1 MTESTQPELDPLR
14 LQPHTHQP
22 SAASTASGP
31 IGNIGSN
38 HARASGEKRMVD
50 TQKLET
56 DTTSDKATAAFI
68 RRTLCSNNVLLGN
81 GEKGGTAPR
90 PIDELLPPLT
100 SSNEVDL
107 QLYGIISVIIKEF
120 VQTWYS
126 KMTPDHVFVNEVIQ
140 VIAHCTRALEQR
152 IRKVDLEALLLD
164 EIPGLLEEHLT
175 AFRLAKQQASSP
187 QSLVSDPRL
196 IYHTLYP
203 HPALSPVPIDAVPS
217 THVEQRESESAWRQL
232 IIQGV
237 LAVLLPTDDLKN
249 GCLRSLVAEI
259 FAEMILGN
267 GISGKAC
274 EGWLLLEAI
283 GRIAD
288 ILQTDHLGEE
298 DPSSSERAADE
309 DLSRLERFGLLPSQ
323 AEEGSGPTK
332 LPVVDG
338 GRHESTA
345 TSASGLF
352 WLVVQYAFLACTALR
367 AVILTIAT
375 SSSLPSRSLASG
387 PTPIEESR
395 QSHLPEAEYQASTRL
410 LAAKRPILSMKLWS
424 CAAQFVELDVRM
436 PWLTGFVSILHCGA
450 LFGPGRVGDTDGVL
464 DRFLSNIIHTRILNP
479 ALLPVVLR
487 TVRATLFPNN
497 GMGPPRLIPNEEET
511 KEIKHRCAASL
522 LGLLPPK
529 VAAAFFASD
538 NRVAQHQQVEEILD
552 CLEDTYLN
560 KHLIFQILELVVLRL
575 APELGQQ
582 GVRDL
587 MEDRIG

>member
-1 MTESTQPELDPLR
+1 MTESTQQELNPLR
-14 LQPHTHQP
+14 LQPNTHQP
-22 SAASTASGP
+22 SATSTASGST
-31 IGNIGSN
+31 GNISSN
-38 HARASGEKRMVD
+38 HARASGEKRMVE
-50 TQKLET
+50 TQKPET
-56 DTTSDKATAAFI
+56 DTTSDKATAAFV

-126 KMTPDHVFVNEVIQ
+126 KITPDHVFVNEVIQ

-152 IRKVDLEALLLD
+152 LRKVDLEGLLLD
-164 EIPGLLEEHLT
+164 EIPGLLEEHLI

-203 HPALSPVPIDAVPS
+203 HPALSPVPTDAVPS
-217 THVEQRESESAWRQL
+217 TYVEQRESESAWRQL

-237 LAVLLPTDDLKN
+237 LTVLLPTDDLKN

-288 ILQTDHLGEE
+288 ILQTDHVQEE
-298 DPSSSERAADE
+298 DPASDERAADE

-323 AEEGSGPTK
+323 AEEESGSNN
-332 LPVVDG
+332 LPGIDG
-338 GRHESTA
+338 GRHESTT
-345 TSASGLF
+345 TSVSGLF
-352 WLVVQYAFLACTALR
+352 WLVVQYVFLACTALR
-367 AVILTIAT
+367 AIILTIAT
-375 SSSLPSRSLASG
+375 SSSLPSRSLA
-387 PTPIEESR
+387 TPIEESR
-395 QSHLPEAEYQASTRL
+395 QSHLPEAESPAPTRL
-410 LAAKRPILSMKLWS
+410 LAAKRPIVSMKLWS

-436 PWLTGFVSILHCGA
+436 PWLTGFVSMLHCGA
-450 LFGPGRVGDTDGVL
+450 LFGPGRVGDTNGVL
-464 DRFLSNIIHTRILNP
+464 DRFLSHIIHTRIVNP
-479 ALLPVVLR
+479 ALLPVILR

-497 GMGPPRLIPNEEET
+497 GMGPPRQIPSEEET
-511 KEIKHRCAASL
+511 KEIKRRCAASL

-538 NRVAQHQQVEEILD
+538 NRVAQHQQVEGILE

-560 KHLIFQILELVVLRL
+560 KHLIFQILELIVLRL

-587 MEDRIG
+587 MEERIG